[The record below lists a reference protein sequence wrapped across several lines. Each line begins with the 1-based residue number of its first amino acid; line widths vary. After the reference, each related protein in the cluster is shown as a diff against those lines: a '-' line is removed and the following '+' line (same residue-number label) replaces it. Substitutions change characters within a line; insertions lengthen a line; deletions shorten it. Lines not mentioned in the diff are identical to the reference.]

1 MSTEVL
7 LPSLMHT
14 MKTAPMSAVARTGLS
29 ILVADRD
36 AEAADVLAALLRR
49 WGHDAHVATTAQHA
63 LEIAH
68 SVRPR
73 VALVETSRPELEGLG
88 LARRLRASTTLVA
101 MTANQTGTHLR
112 DCLCAGY
119 LFHIAKPAD
128 PRVLQPLLEGL
139 RKPCTLDFT
148 PARAP
153 QAAPVP
159 VVMGASA
166 AVLSHA

>member
-14 MKTAPMSAVARTGLS
+14 MKKAPLSAVAHTGLS
-29 ILVADRD
+29 VLVADRD
-36 AEAADVLAALLRR
+36 AEAAERLAALLRR

-63 LEIAH
+63 LEIAQ

-73 VALVETSRPELEGLG
+73 VALVETSRPELEALA

-101 MTANQTGTHLR
+101 MTANQTGSHLR

-119 LFHIAKPAD
+119 LFHVAKPAD

-139 RKPCTLDFT
+139 RKPCSLDFT
-148 PARAP
+148 PAQAP
-153 QAAPVP
+153 KAAPVP
-159 VVMGASA
+159 VMIGAPA
-166 AVLSHA
+166 ALLSHA